1 METIEQPEQP
11 ERPRV
16 VYVTAS
22 LPYGDDER
30 FVVPEIEELERQG
43 VDVVI
48 APRGRQTPHVE
59 SDTRHLLGQTLEPRL
74 VSPGIVASA
83 VREVLHSP
91 RRAALAVW
99 QLRHSRSPRML
110 LKNLAVVPKGLWLGR
125 YARSNRIRHLHAH
138 WAGTTATLVL
148 IASMVS
154 GVPFSFTAHRWD
166 IAEDNLL
173 ETKVRIAAFARA
185 IDRLG
190 AEELARLANS
200 PEDAVVIIHMGV
212 VSVANG
218 VRRKFGDPPT
228 IAVPATFV
236 EIKGH
241 TYLLQA
247 MSLLEQRGV
256 PVRVELAGEG
266 SERGAIEREIA
277 ERSLGDRVL
286 VRGFVP
292 HDQLLGELSEGRY
305 DMVVLPSIIPG
316 PGEREGIPV
325 ALMEALAAGV
335 PAIGTN
341 TGGIPELLH
350 GGAGMLVPDR
360 NAVALADAIELLIQD
375 PDGRAAMIERGY
387 DRVRSEFS
395 IEPICRDLA
404 SRFAAAEQPEGV
416 PSRVTERAR
425 A

>member
-1 METIEQPEQP
+1 MQTIEQPEDGAQ
-11 ERPRV
+11 RPRV

-48 APRGRQTPHVE
+48 CPRGWMTPYAE
-59 SDTRHLLGQTLEPRL
+59 SDTRHLLRQTLQPRL
-74 VSPGIVASA
+74 VSPGIIGTAL
-83 VREVLHSP
+83 REIGRSP
-91 RRAALAVW
+91 RRAVRAIW
-99 QLRHSRSPRML
+99 QLRRSRSPSML
-110 LKNLAVVPKGLWLGR
+110 LKNLAVVPKGLWLGA
-125 YARSNRIRHLHAH
+125 YARRNGIKHLHAH
-138 WAGTTATLVL
+138 WAGTTATLAL
-148 IASMVS
+148 IASMTS

-173 ETKVRIAAFARA
+173 ETKVRAAAFARA

-190 AEELARLANS
+190 AEELAALSRS

-212 VSVANG
+212 ISMAG
-218 VRRKFGDPPT
+218 GRRRTLGDPPT

-247 MSLLEQRGV
+247 MSVLSERGV
-256 PVRVELAGEG
+256 DVRVELAGEG
-266 SERGAIEREIA
+266 TERGAIEREIA

-286 VRGFVP
+286 LRGFVP
-292 HDQLLGELSEGRY
+292 HDQLLEELAAGRY

-350 GGAGMLVPDR
+350 DGAGLLVPDR
-360 NAVALADAIELLIQD
+360 DAVALADAIELLIGD
-375 PDGRAAMIERGY
+375 PHERAAMIERGY
-387 DRVRSEFS
+387 ERVRSEFS

-404 SRFAAAEQPEGV
+404 ARFAATEPARERHPADQ
-416 PSRVTERAR
+416 SRA
-425 A
+425 

>member
-1 METIEQPEQP
+1 METIEQPEVP
-11 ERPRV
+11 GRPRV

-43 VDVVI
+43 VEVVI
-48 APRGRQTPHVE
+48 CPRGWLTPHVE
-59 SDTRHLLGQTLEPRL
+59 SDTRHLLGKTLEPRL
-74 VSPGIVASA
+74 ISAAIVATA
-83 VREVLHSP
+83 LRELAQSP
-91 RRAALAVW
+91 RRGARAIW
-99 QLRHSRSPRML
+99 QLRRSRSPRML
-110 LKNLAVVPKGLWLGR
+110 LKNLAIVPKGLWLAR
-125 YARSNRIRHLHAH
+125 YARHNRVQHLHAH
-138 WAGTTATLVL
+138 WAGTTATLALV
-148 IASMVS
+148 ASMVS

-173 ETKVRIAAFARA
+173 ETKVRVAAFARA
-185 IDRLG
+185 IDHLG
-190 AEELARLANS
+190 ADELARLSGS
-200 PEDAVVIIHMGV
+200 PEDAVVVIHMGV

-218 VRRKFGDPPT
+218 SPRKWRELPT

-247 MSLLEQRGV
+247 MSLLAERGV
-256 PVRVELAGEG
+256 PARVELAGEG
-266 SERGAIEREIA
+266 SERRAIEREIA
-277 ERSLGDRVL
+277 DRSLADRVL

-292 HDQLLGELSEGRY
+292 HDQLLKELAEGRY

-350 GGAGMLVPDR
+350 SGAGLLVPDR
-360 NAVALADAIELLIQD
+360 DAKALADAIELLIRN
-375 PDGRAAMIERGY
+375 PEERAAMIERGY
-387 DRVRSEFS
+387 ERVRSEFS

-404 SRFAAAEQPEGV
+404 ARFAAAGQPDGV
-416 PSRVTERAR
+416 STELAERFRA
-425 A
+425 